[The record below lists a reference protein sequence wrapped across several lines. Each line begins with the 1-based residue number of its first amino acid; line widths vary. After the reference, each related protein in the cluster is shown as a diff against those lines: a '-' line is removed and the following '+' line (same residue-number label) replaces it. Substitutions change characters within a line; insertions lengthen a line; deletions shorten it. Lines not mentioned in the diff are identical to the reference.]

1 MPNLAAPPTE
11 FVTTQSG
18 PGELTR
24 VSRQWLLSLTG
35 QLDVSAAGIAPVLPL
50 TGQTGA
56 IALTALIPSANAG
69 VYRISLYARVTVAAS
84 VNSSIAPTITF
95 TDGAVVCTQT
105 GAALTSNATNAPTG
119 WSFLIRAD
127 ASTPISYSVAYV
139 SNAAGMTYSL
149 AIKAEVL

>member
-1 MPNLAAPPTE
+1 MGNLAAPPTE
-11 FVTTQSG
+11 FVDHH
-18 PGELTR
+18 GELTR

-35 QLDVSAAGIAPVLPL
+35 RMDVSANGLQPPTVL

-56 IALTALIPSANAG
+56 IALTPFIPTADSG
-69 VYRISLYARVTVAAS
+69 LYRISVYARVTVAAS
-84 VNSSIAPTITF
+84 VNSSIAPTITC

-105 GAALTSNATNAPTG
+105 GVALTSNATNAPTG
-119 WSFLIRAD
+119 WTFLIRAD

-149 AIKAEVL
+149 TIKAEIL